1 MSIRIALADDHILYR
16 EGFALALNSI
26 NNTSLV
32 ISVSN
37 GQELLQQMN
46 DQEIDV
52 VFLDIYMPVMDG
64 FTTAKQLNLHH
75 PHSKIIIL
83 SSFTDIGHIKRML
96 ACNISG
102 YISKIATTA
111 VIQKAIKLVFKKG
124 YYYDKEVYHQ
134 IQSNL
139 NTISQ
144 GNSYLTEREITIIK
158 LFALQYSAKQIADIL
173 CSSIRTVE
181 KQKELLLQKTN
192 SFSFIGVLIYALKNG
207 YLLLDEIK

>member
-1 MSIRIALADDHILYR
+1 MSIQIALADDHVLYR
-16 EGFALALNSI
+16 EGFAKAISAMNNVTLA
-26 NNTSLV
+26 

-37 GQELLQQMN
+37 GKELLEQLTI
-46 DQEIDV
+46 QEIDV

-64 FTTAKQLNLHH
+64 FTTAQQLNLKH
-75 PHSKIIIL
+75 PDIKIIIL
-83 SSFTDIGHIKRML
+83 SSFADIGHIKRML

-102 YISKIATTA
+102 YVSKVATTA
-111 VIQKAIKLVFKKG
+111 IIQKAIKLVRKKG
-124 YYYDKEVYHQ
+124 YYYDKEVYHL

-139 NTISQ
+139 NAISQ
-144 GNSYLTEREITIIK
+144 GTFTLTEREIAIIK
-158 LFALQYSAKQIADIL
+158 LFALQYSAKQIADTL

-192 SFSFIGVLIYALKNG
+192 SYSFIGVLIYALKSG